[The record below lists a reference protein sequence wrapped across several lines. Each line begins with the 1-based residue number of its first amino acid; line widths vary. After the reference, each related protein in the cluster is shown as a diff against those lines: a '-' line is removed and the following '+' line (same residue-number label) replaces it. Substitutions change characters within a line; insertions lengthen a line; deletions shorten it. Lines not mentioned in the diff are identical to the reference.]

1 MGSVAFSR
9 VATVVARLQ
18 YGADPPDPH
27 NRTYDVME
35 LEEPL
40 EIVSLVGTISLREGE
55 PSVHAHAC
63 LSDSQGRC
71 FGGHLEHGCE
81 VFACELVLDGLLGA
95 CTGARLRQRHR
106 SLALGIALSHRP
118 TPENTPMSAGR
129 EEERWCRKGDLN
141 PHEEMPSLGP
151 QPSASTDSAIPT
163 RDAAPPGAG
172 AKREYRTGA
181 LRRSTRGRHRVAGV
195 PAEAGRRSRH
205 AAQCQVPPGGRVAR

>member
-18 YGADPPDPH
+18 YGADLIDAIVQVAQEHSVTVGSLRAIGALQRGRLSFYDQLTPDPH

-71 FGGHLEHGCE
+71 FGGHLEHGCA
-81 VFACELVLDGLLGA
+81 VFACELVLDGLQGPALERGYDSV
-95 CTGARLRQRHR
+95 TGLWLWE
-106 SLALGIALSHRP
+106 SL
-118 TPENTPMSAGR
+118 
-129 EEERWCRKGDLN
+129 
-141 PHEEMPSLGP
+141 
-151 QPSASTDSAIPT
+151 
-163 RDAAPPGAG
+163 
-172 AKREYRTGA
+172 
-181 LRRSTRGRHRVAGV
+181 
-195 PAEAGRRSRH
+195 
-205 AAQCQVPPGGRVAR
+205 